1 MVIFRPCT
9 GAVALFIRYTCI
21 THDLESIIA
30 DKPLLR
36 FLGVQYDFPEQT
48 VLGQIKRPHQNPS
61 RSHRITLVFMPSD
74 GPAGLLFIVQ
84 ARCSKY
90 AGRLKSLL

>member
-9 GAVALFIRYTCI
+9 GAAALFIRYTCI
-21 THDLESIIA
+21 THDLESIIT

-48 VLGQIKRPHQNPS
+48 VLGQIKRLYQNPS
-61 RSHRITLVFMPSD
+61 RSHRITLVLMPSD
-74 GPAGLLFIVQ
+74 GPAGLLFIIQ